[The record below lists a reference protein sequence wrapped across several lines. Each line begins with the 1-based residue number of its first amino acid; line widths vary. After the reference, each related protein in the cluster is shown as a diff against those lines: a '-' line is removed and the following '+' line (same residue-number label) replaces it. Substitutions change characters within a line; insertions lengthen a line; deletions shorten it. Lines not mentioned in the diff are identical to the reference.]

1 MKAAVVKALGEPLV
15 IDHADF
21 AQPVPDGVD
30 PREAAPLT
38 CAGVTT
44 RPVAPAGVEGRDVV
58 GGGQELIRQMEMRTV
73 VKHRTVGEVMTGEV
87 VQAHP
92 DTSFKELARLL
103 TSHHIS
109 GLPVVDD
116 DDKVMGVVSQTDLT
130 RRQAARG
137 RAGSGRDRVLRA
149 LRRIA
154 HARPAAAGPAL
165 TAGGLMT
172 SPAVTVHPE
181 QRVVDA
187 ARIMERRHIDR
198 LPVVDEEDRL
208 IGIATRRDLLRVF
221 LRTDE
226 EIREAVA
233 GVVYPHGPAHDASR
247 LRIDVRDGIVTI
259 AGVAGPEIDT
269 PALVR
274 AAWRV
279 DGVVG
284 VVNRLTADRRDDSPA
299 PRTPPSP

>member
-1 MKAAVVKALGEPLV
+1 
-15 IDHADF
+15 
-21 AQPVPDGVD
+21 
-30 PREAAPLT
+30 
-38 CAGVTT
+38 
-44 RPVAPAGVEGRDVV
+44 
-58 GGGQELIRQMEMRTV
+58 MRTV

-92 DTSFKELARLL
+92 GTSFKELARLL

-137 RAGSGRDRVLRA
+137 RTGSGRDRVLRV
-149 LRRIA
+149 LRWLA
-154 HARPAAAGPAL
+154 HARPTAGPAL

-208 IGIATRRDLLRVF
+208 IGITTRRDLLRVF

-226 EIREAVA
+226 EIHEAVA
-233 GVVYPHGPAHDASR
+233 DIVYPHGPAHDAGR
-247 LRIDVRDGIVTI
+247 LHIDVRDGIVTL
-259 AGVAGPEIDT
+259 AGVAGREIDT
-269 PALVR
+269 TALVR

-284 VVNRLTADRRDDSPA
+284 VVNRLTADRRGDSPV
-299 PRTPPSP
+299 PRMPPSP

>member
-1 MKAAVVKALGEPLV
+1 
-15 IDHADF
+15 
-21 AQPVPDGVD
+21 
-30 PREAAPLT
+30 
-38 CAGVTT
+38 
-44 RPVAPAGVEGRDVV
+44 
-58 GGGQELIRQMEMRTV
+58 MEMTTV
-73 VKHRTVGEVMTGEV
+73 VEHRTVGDVMTGEV

-92 DTSFKELARLL
+92 DTPFKELARLL
-103 TSHHIS
+103 ASHHIS

-137 RAGSGRDRVLRA
+137 RTGSGRERVLRA

-154 HARPAAAGPAL
+154 HARPTQGPAL
-165 TAGGLMT
+165 TAGGLMS

-208 IGIATRRDLLRVF
+208 IGITTRRDLLRVF

-226 EIREAVA
+226 EIHEAVT
-233 GVVYPHGPAHDASR
+233 GVVCPHGPAHDAGR
-247 LRIDVRDGIVTI
+247 LHIDVREGIVTVE
-259 AGVAGPEIDT
+259 GVAGPEIDT
-269 PALVR
+269 AALVR
-274 AAWRV
+274 AVWRV

-284 VVNRLTADRRDDSPA
+284 VVNRLTADRRDASRV
-299 PRTPPSP
+299 PRI

>member
-1 MKAAVVKALGEPLV
+1 
-15 IDHADF
+15 
-21 AQPVPDGVD
+21 
-30 PREAAPLT
+30 
-38 CAGVTT
+38 
-44 RPVAPAGVEGRDVV
+44 
-58 GGGQELIRQMEMRTV
+58 MRTV
-73 VKHRTVGEVMTGEV
+73 VKHRTVGEVMTSDV
-87 VQAHP
+87 VQARP

-130 RRQAARG
+130 RRQAAPG
-137 RAGSGRDRVLRA
+137 RSGSGRGRVMRA
-149 LRRIA
+149 LRRIV
-154 HARPAAAGPAL
+154 HARPAPGPAL
-165 TAGGLMT
+165 TAHGLMT

-187 ARIMERRHIDR
+187 ARIMERRRIDR

-226 EIREAVA
+226 EIHESVA
-233 GVVYPHGPAHDASR
+233 GVVRPHASSHDAGG
-247 LRIDVRDGIVTI
+247 LHIDVRDGIVTI
-259 AGVAGPEIDT
+259 EGVAGPGIDT
-269 PALVR
+269 TALVR
-274 AAWRV
+274 SAWRV

-284 VVNRLTADRRDDSPA
+284 VVNRLTADR
-299 PRTPPSP
+299 

>member
-1 MKAAVVKALGEPLV
+1 
-15 IDHADF
+15 
-21 AQPVPDGVD
+21 
-30 PREAAPLT
+30 
-38 CAGVTT
+38 
-44 RPVAPAGVEGRDVV
+44 
-58 GGGQELIRQMEMRTV
+58 MRTV
-73 VKHRTVGEVMTGEV
+73 VKHRTVGEVMTSEV

-130 RRQAARG
+130 RRQATRG
-137 RAGSGRDRVLRA
+137 PSGSGRGRVLRA
-149 LRRIA
+149 LRRVG
-154 HARPAAAGPAL
+154 RVTPTVVLPL
-165 TAGGLMT
+165 TAGGLMS

-187 ARIMERRHIDR
+187 ARIMERRRIDR

-208 IGIATRRDLLRVF
+208 IGITTRRDLLRVF

-226 EIREAVA
+226 EIREDVA
-233 GVVYPHGPAHDASR
+233 GAACLHGPAHDAGE
-247 LRIDVRDGIVTI
+247 LRVDVRDGIVTI
-259 AGVAGPEIDT
+259 EGVAGPEINT
-269 PALVR
+269 TALIR

-284 VVNRLTADRRDDSPA
+284 VVNRLTADRRDVPSA
-299 PRTPPSP
+299 PPSGP